1 RTTTLAQRQ
10 RLLSYGGSPLAVLP
24 SFLALLFAMF
34 SLVTLV
40 TLLSGGSLV
49 NQFLFFIAGVIIL
62 VATLG
67 VPLLPLTILPTRRS
81 RMGQELLFPWTRR
94 EYINGLFKRSI
105 VSAAIADTMCVLL
118 LLLLWGY
125 ARQFDQGWNG
135 PKASELLSA
144 ICVLVLFQI
153 NLFGCSLHIAR
164 ATSGRVRVCLV
175 IVSVLVLFASVLFFG
190 ALFDALGPVV
200 GGAAL
205 VVAAVGGLLWIRKAR
220 DEWLLEELG

>member
-1 RTTTLAQRQ
+1 SLIAI
-10 RLLSYGGSPLAVLP
+10 LSIWSDGDPVQDTISVTAGGLVLVG
-24 SFLALLFAMF
+24 A
-34 SLVTLV
+34 
-40 TLLSGGSLV
+40 
-49 NQFLFFIAGVIIL
+49 
-62 VATLG
+62 LG
-67 VPLLPLTILPTRRS
+67 VSLFPLSLLTTRRP